1 MAMSYSEKQEAIIQS
16 TGNNRVQCKGWTGG
30 VDYNGART
38 SPNGTDGQ
46 WKGATLVMG
55 GHLKWQPEQA
65 SWWHEYGAVKN
76 MGALQ
81 GVWGWKWFQ
90 TTQSWFVFM
99 EQTGN
104 SNNNLEMR
112 GNIRNMTFW
121 VLRKGQSTWEQWQ
134 NTSDIYWGNYFAY
147 SMQSAVGRNPRFWRE
162 GSHSV
167 ITIEGQLRSVS
178 HFGPAVISVRS
189 PETVEAV
196 MVTAEVRMD
205 PSMPA
210 GTKLAVHIGGDH
222 KWIGDGAF
230 MNYYPGMGVS
240 QLQDLGR
247 EWKRI
252 YYVSLEGAQ
261 NDMPSRRITHA
272 RFLSSTV
279 PMDDMR
285 GGANGAPV
293 PSPAPAPQPQPSP
306 SPSPTPSPSPA
317 PYNPTATDSY
327 YGIPRPTTFSGLPGN
342 NNFFWIKK
350 RPGVEP
356 DSNAWYVEF
365 KGMHDGRVMSN
376 WDTEQDVRLMANRN
390 NWDPVNW
397 KWPAYVDTSGAD
409 LPRDLSNIKVQWI
422 TVDRNN
428 MNSVSPHNTIGIG
441 EDYITYWGEDGRN
454 IVARAQ
460 LKESNG
466 GAAPTPPP
474 APTPSPTP
482 NPAPMPQPTPVPT
495 GPKVLPYTNA
505 GYVTTSNEYNRLWG
519 PAANGHVT
527 NLSNTTIGPNKY
539 TSFRFRAQRGGQVS
553 TLQLYWQGGSGYAA
567 GNGGNIKVTICND
580 DGTSNHFPNLGSV
593 VGTFWFKP
601 NRNTGSIFD
610 AMRPTGTTTLAAG
623 RLYHIVC
630 ENMDSNPGAN
640 YFSNNSRGMYH
651 STGARPNRM
660 AALTDCETLYNPVG
674 SGWRSLTVGYSNFH
688 RQPIYG
694 IRFTDGGEIGE
705 TQMEAASQIGR
716 TAFEWTSSRYGR
728 ELFDPQPR
736 DMAFSGLS
744 VAASTTG
751 GTLSITIGHAGNANL
766 YTYDLVRGNN
776 RKTEGANISVSP
788 WEDIEFPSTITI
800 PKNTQFWVQLKPK
813 SGTWYIS
820 AARRGQDLGLAGA
833 WSQSHF
839 QQFVNGSWQGY
850 NKWNAG
856 GNWIAS
862 GRSTDSLPVYFT
874 LATTTSGGGGNPGGG
889 GGNGDG
895 GGGGNPPPAVDKS
908 TIITG
913 VQVESVTRNL
923 VRFNV
928 TKKYGA
934 GTGVKLLNIERYGN
948 YGQNPQ
954 WWPKASPDGLHKS
967 EWVPRFEPYFLMDSA
982 SSQTILY
989 TFDHG
994 KINMRNVFVF
1004 DNGQRITVTANNE
1017 SQFDEEKP
1025 ATSAGYKIEYYS
1037 QGQEPNEATGDT
1049 IHRIVFRVADT
1060 DGTTKPVIQSVT
1072 FEDRAGKVTRADI
1085 NLPFTWDNGVIH
1097 GRTLSMPVHTPYAQ
1111 AMDSR
1116 VLVKWSNDQTIVANI
1131 KREAGKST
1139 TQDDKVNGETDSI
1152 YEGTLGQQS
1161 DGLAVIITRKP
1172 SGTNQ
1177 WGDWLAFVELRNG
1190 KIVRW
1195 PNEIILPAWS
1205 GLKTFPAV
1213 IIDHNG
1219 RMQDE
1224 WEKLSVATVAL
1235 SNYGLFAESDSIT
1248 GVKWYARGSGYR
1260 LSTTELSTI
1269 NGRQPRIIEDPTN
1282 YAGSVGEA
1290 VPSGISTF
1298 VWVRYVD
1305 EDANKIRFQYVPYLN
1320 GKPYTGPLNQSYYDS
1335 ITFDREKGFPAIVW
1349 PGNRLPAGDIARNMR
1364 RAYITLDSKF
1374 ANNVQMH
1381 EATGANDFSLTNW
1394 AKSETLDARGNRYQI
1409 SDLQVREWYLGTG
1422 DAGNKPSVTPA
1433 PIPQQGEIDWTGVNV
1448 RLSPNINNSF
1458 RFRVSVDTPLYGKQL
1473 TIKSIQIPG
1482 HDIASVRPVIGAQV
1496 GDGTTITVTPREEI
1510 QDKEATAIVTLEY
1523 SGSGD
1528 RTYSW
1533 TIPLQIDFKTRYL
1546 PIPEKQFTERW
1557 DFNTGIIRTFAG
1569 ERRACLRLTPR
1580 VWLKYDFRFDSL
1592 EEMEHVYGYLIRQQ
1606 SHWGRV
1612 FDTILAS
1619 RMSSITDLSTGSNV
1633 VYGSNLSSG
1642 DYPTGKGAIIMT
1654 PSGTTHDVKVQ
1665 SVGIGNL
1672 TLQKKSPI
1680 TARNAY
1686 IAPNV
1691 NVQAVKGI
1699 QMKIGAGINDYAI
1712 SAEMMSIENPYVDQN
1727 MSGYTTHNGLYIMHK
1742 PIVDAFSIDT
1752 SKLAEEVDNG
1762 TSKPNWINNTR
1773 HVRHRRT
1780 VKFMATTIKEVDL
1793 LKNFFIN
1800 MKGRYTPFWLP
1811 TYENFATASGLTHL
1825 GNGAI
1830 ALEGDVTQ
1838 RIGAGGNLGVR
1849 YKKNNCNE
1857 RYIFGGIVASVQYVN
1872 DHLGSRT
1879 MIAFDIDPFG
1889 GNSVART
1896 AIELVTTLHKVRLDT
1911 DSIEFE
1917 YDGRDKM
1924 TVSVSVISVP

>member
-16 TGNNRVQCKGWTGG
+16 TGNNRVQCKGWTGRP
-30 VDYNGART
+30 DYNGART

-65 SWWHEYGAVKN
+65 SWWHEFGAVKN
-76 MGALQ
+76 MGGLQ
-81 GVWGWKWFQ
+81 AVWNWKYFQ

-104 SNNNLEMR
+104 TNNNLEMR

-134 NTSDIYWGNYFAY
+134 NTSDVYWGNYFAY
-147 SMQSAVGRNPRFWRE
+147 SMQSATGRNPRFWRN
-162 GSHSV
+162 GDHSV
-167 ITIEGQLRSVS
+167 VTIEGQLRSVS
-178 HFGPAVISVRS
+178 HFGPAVISVRF
-189 PETVEAV
+189 PESVEAV
-196 MVTAEVRMD
+196 MVSAEVRMD

-222 KWIGDGAF
+222 KWIGDTAF

-252 YYVSLEGAQ
+252 YYVSVEGAQ
-261 NDMPSRRITHA
+261 NDMPLRRITKA
-272 RFLSSTV
+272 RFLASNV
-279 PMDDMR
+279 PMDDMHS
-285 GGANGAPV
+285 GANGAPV
-293 PSPAPAPQPQPSP
+293 PSPAPTPAPT
-306 SPSPTPSPSPA
+306 PSPTPSPSPSPA

-327 YGIPRPTTFSGLPGN
+327 QGIPRPTTFAGLPGN

-365 KGMHDGRVMSN
+365 RGMRDGRVMSN
-376 WDTEQDVRLMANRN
+376 WDVEQDSRLMSNRN
-390 NWDPVNW
+390 NWDPVTW
-397 KWPAYVDTSGAD
+397 KWPAYVDTSGGD
-409 LPRDLSNIKVQWI
+409 LPSDLRNVKVQWI
-422 TVDRNN
+422 TVDRGN
-428 MNSVSPHNTIGIG
+428 MNSVSPYNTIGIG
-441 EDYITYWGEDGRN
+441 EDYITYWGEDGKAIQPRSS
-454 IVARAQ
+454 V
-460 LKESNG
+460 KESTG

-482 NPAPMPQPTPVPT
+482 SPTPMPQPTPVPT
-495 GPKVLPYTNA
+495 GPKIVPYNNA
-505 GYVTTSNEYNRLWG
+505 GYTTISNEYKRLWG

-539 TSFRFRAQRGGQVS
+539 TSFRFRASRGGAVS

-601 NRNTGSIFD
+601 GRNTGSIFD
-610 AMRPTGTTTLAAG
+610 AMRPTGTTTLVAG

-630 ENMDSNPGAN
+630 ENVDGNPSAN
-640 YFSNNSRGMYH
+640 YFSNNSRACYH

-674 SGWRSLTVGYSNFH
+674 SGWRSLTVNYSNFS

-716 TAFEWTSSRYGR
+716 TAFEWTASRYGR

-751 GTLSITIGHAGNANL
+751 GTLSITIGTSGNANL

-874 LATTTSGGGGNPGGG
+874 LATTVPGGGGNPGGG
-889 GGNGDG
+889 GG
-895 GGGGNPPPAVDKS
+895 GGNTPPQVDRS
-908 TIITG
+908 NVITG
-913 VQVESVTRNL
+913 VTVESVTRNL
-923 VRFNV
+923 VRFHI
-928 TKKYGA
+928 TKRVGA
-934 GTGVKLLNIERYGN
+934 GTGVKLLNIERYGK
-948 YGQNPQ
+948 YGNNTE
-954 WWPKASPDGLHKS
+954 WWPNGTENTWTKTFPQYTLGDNIS
-967 EWVPRFEPYFLMDSA
+967 E
-982 SSQTILY
+982 QTILY
-989 TFDHG
+989 TFDLG

-1004 DNGQRITVTANNE
+1004 DNGQKITVTANNE
-1017 SQFDEEKP
+1017 AQFDEEKP
-1025 ATSAGYKIEYYS
+1025 APSVGYKVEYYS
-1037 QGQEPNEATGDT
+1037 QGVFPDQASGKTAHN
-1049 IHRIVFRVADT
+1049 IVFRVADT
-1060 DGTTKPVIQSVT
+1060 DGTTKPVITSFKT
-1072 FEDRAGKVTRADI
+1072 EDKAGKVQSVSVTA
-1085 NLPFTWDNGVIH
+1085 PYTWDAGTAVGNSIGIV
-1097 GRTLSMPVHTPYAQ
+1097 LSTPFDQ
-1111 AMDSR
+1111 AIDSR
-1116 VLVKWSNDQTIVANI
+1116 FITTWSNGQTITVNV
-1131 KREAGKST
+1131 KREAGRT
-1139 TQDDKVNGETDSI
+1139 AAEDNKVNGETDSI

-1161 DGLAVIITRKP
+1161 NGLAVIVTRKP
-1172 SGTNQ
+1172 YGTNQ

-1195 PNEIILPAWS
+1195 PNEVTLPAWS

-1219 RMQDE
+1219 TMQDE

-1235 SNYGLFAESDSIT
+1235 SNDGLFAESDAIT

-1269 NGRQPRIIEDPTN
+1269 NGRLPNIVENPTN
-1282 YAGSVGEA
+1282 YAGTVGEA
-1290 VPSGISTF
+1290 VPSGLSTF
-1298 VWVRYVD
+1298 VWVRYLD
-1305 EDANKIRFQYVPYLN
+1305 EGQGKIRFQFVPYLN
-1320 GKPYTGPLNQSYYDS
+1320 GAPYTGPLRQSYYDS
-1335 ITFDREKGFPAIVW
+1335 ITFTGTKGFPAIVW

-1364 RAYITLDSKF
+1364 RAYITLAEKHG
-1374 ANNVQMH
+1374 NNVQMQ
-1381 EATGANDFSLTNW
+1381 ETTSSTDFNLTNW
-1394 AKSETLDARGNRYQI
+1394 AKSETLDVRGNRYQI
-1409 SDLQVREWYLGTG
+1409 SDSQVREWYLGTG

-1433 PIPQQGEIDWTGVNV
+1433 PIPQQGEIDWTGVDV
-1448 RLSPNINNSF
+1448 RLSPNVNNSI
-1458 RFRVSVDTPLYGKQL
+1458 RFRVSVDTPLYGKQI
-1473 TIKSIQIPG
+1473 TIQSIQIPG
-1482 HDIASVRPVIGAQV
+1482 NDIASVRPVIGTQV
-1496 GDGTTITVTPREEI
+1496 SDGTTITVTPREEI
-1510 QDKEATAIVTLEY
+1510 QDEEATAIVTLAY
-1523 SGSGD
+1523 SGNGD
-1528 RTYSW
+1528 RTHSW
-1533 TIPLQIDFKTRYL
+1533 TIPLQITFRTEYL
-1546 PIPEKQFTERW
+1546 IIPEKQFTERW
-1557 DFNTGIIRTFAG
+1557 EFSTSVIRTFAG

-1580 VWLKYDFRFDSL
+1580 VWLKYDFKFDSQ
-1592 EEMEHVYGYLIRQQ
+1592 EEMAYIYGYMLRSQD
-1606 SHWGRV
+1606 HWGRV
-1612 FDTILAS
+1612 FNTILAS
-1619 RMSSITDLSTGSNV
+1619 RMSSITGLSTDSNV
-1633 VYGSNLSSG
+1633 VYGSNLSSW
-1642 DYPTGKGAIIMT
+1642 DYRTGKSAAIMT
-1654 PSGTTHDVKVQ
+1654 PSGATRDVTIQ

-1686 IAPNV
+1686 IAPYV
-1691 NVQAVKGI
+1691 NVQGVKGF
-1699 QMKIGAGINDYAI
+1699 QMKVGSGVGDHAI
-1712 SAEMMSIENPYVDQN
+1712 SAEVFVLENPYVDPS
-1727 MSGYTTHNGLYIMHK
+1727 MSGYITHNGLYVMHK
-1742 PIVDAFSIDT
+1742 PIVEEYSID
-1752 SKLAEEVDNG
+1752 SYKLAEEVDNG
-1762 TSKPNWINNTR
+1762 TAKPFWINNTR
-1773 HVRHRRT
+1773 RARHRRT
-1780 VKFMATTIKEVDL
+1780 VKFMATTIQEVDQ
-1793 LKNFFIN
+1793 LKKFFIN
-1800 MKGRYTPFWLP
+1800 MKGKYTPFWLP
-1811 TYENFATASGLTHL
+1811 SYENFKPASGLTHF
-1825 GNGAI
+1825 GNGALAI
-1830 ALEGDVTQ
+1830 EGDVTK
-1838 RIGAGGNLGVR
+1838 RIGGGNLGVR

-1857 RYIFGGIVASVQYVN
+1857 RYIFCGQVVNVQLEN
-1872 DHLGSRT
+1872 DHLGKRT
-1879 MIAFDIDPFG
+1879 MISFLSDPFG
-1889 GNSVART
+1889 NKSVPT
-1896 AIELVTTLHKVRLDT
+1896 SSIELITPMHKVRLDT
-1911 DSIEFE
+1911 DTIEFE

-1924 TVSVSVISVP
+1924 TVSVSVTTIP

>member
-16 TGNNRVQCKGWTGG
+16 TGNNRVLCKGWTGG
-30 VDYNGART
+30 IDYNGART

-55 GHLKWQPEQA
+55 GHFKWQPEQA
-65 SWWHEYGAVKN
+65 SWWHEFGAVKN
-76 MGALQ
+76 MGGLQ
-81 GVWGWKWFQ
+81 AVWNWKYFQ

-104 SNNNLEMR
+104 TNNNLEMR

-121 VLRKGQSTWEQWQ
+121 VLRKDQSTWEQWQ
-134 NTSDIYWGNYFAY
+134 NTSDVYWGNYFTY
-147 SMQSAVGRNPRFWRE
+147 SMQSATGRNPRFWRN
-162 GSHSV
+162 GDHSV
-167 ITIEGQLRSVS
+167 VTIEGQLRSVS

-196 MVTAEVRMD
+196 MVSAEVRMD

-222 KWIGDGAF
+222 KWIGDTAF

-252 YYVSLEGAQ
+252 YYVSVEGAQ
-261 NDMPSRRITHA
+261 NDMPLRRITKA
-272 RFLSSTV
+272 RFLASNV

-285 GGANGAPV
+285 GGSNGAPV
-293 PSPAPAPQPQPSP
+293 PSPAPAPLP

-317 PYNPTATDSY
+317 PYNPTATDSHQ
-327 YGIPRPTTFSGLPGN
+327 GIPRPTTFGSMPGK

-356 DSNAWYVEF
+356 DSIAWYVEF
-365 KGMHDGRVMSN
+365 KAVQDGRVMSN
-376 WDTEQDVRLMANRN
+376 WDTEQDVRLMSNRN

-397 KWPAYVDTSGAD
+397 KWPAYVDTSGGN
-409 LPRDLSNIKVQWI
+409 LPLDLSNVKVQWI
-422 TVDRNN
+422 TVDRAN
-428 MNSVSPHNTIGIG
+428 MNSVSPHNIIGIG
-441 EDYITYWGEDGRN
+441 EDFITYWGEDGRN
-454 IVARAQ
+454 IVPRAQ
-460 LKESNG
+460 LKESTG
-466 GAAPTPPP
+466 GAAPAPSPT
-474 APTPSPTP
+474 PTPSPNP
-482 NPAPMPQPTPVPT
+482 SPAPMPQPTPIPT
-495 GPKVLPYTNA
+495 GPKIVPYNNA
-505 GYVTTSNEYNRLWG
+505 GYTTISNEYKRLWG

-527 NLSNTTIGPNKY
+527 NLSNTTIGPNKM
-539 TSFRFRAQRGGQVS
+539 TSFRFRASRGGAIS

-567 GNGGNIKVTICND
+567 GNGGNIRVTICND
-580 DGTSNHFPNLGSV
+580 DNSNNHYPNLGSV
-593 VGTFWFKP
+593 VAEFWFRPGK
-601 NRNTGSIFD
+601 NTGSIFD
-610 AMRPTGTTTLAAG
+610 PMRPTGGGSLMAG

-630 ENMDSNPGAN
+630 ENRDPNPTAN
-640 YFSNNSRGMYH
+640 YFSNNSRACYH

-660 AALTDCETLYNPVG
+660 AALTDCETIYNPVG
-674 SGWRSLTVGYSNFH
+674 SGWRSLTVNYSNFS

-716 TAFEWTSSRYGR
+716 TAFEWTTSRYGR

-751 GTLSITIGHAGNANL
+751 GTLSITVGTSGDANL

-820 AARRGQDLGLAGA
+820 AARRGQDIGLAGA

-874 LATTTSGGGGNPGGG
+874 LATTVPGGGGNPGGG
-889 GGNGDG
+889 GG
-895 GGGGNPPPAVDKS
+895 GGNTPPQVDRS
-908 TIITG
+908 SVITG
-913 VQVESVTRNL
+913 VQVEGVTRNL
-923 VRFNV
+923 VRFHI
-928 TKKYGA
+928 TKRT
-934 GTGVKLLNIERYGN
+934 GTGTAVKLLNVERYGK
-948 YGQNPQ
+948 YGANNE
-954 WWPKASPDGLHKS
+954 WWPNGTENTWTKTFPQYTLGDNIS
-967 EWVPRFEPYFLMDSA
+967 E
-982 SSQTILY
+982 QTILY
-989 TFDHG
+989 TFDLG
-994 KINMRNVFVF
+994 KINMRNIFVF
-1004 DNGQRITVTANNE
+1004 DNGQKITVTANNE
-1017 SQFDEEKP
+1017 SLFDEEKP
-1025 ATSAGYKIEYYS
+1025 SVSSGYRVEYYS
-1037 QGQEPNEATGDT
+1037 QDIVPNQKSGNTAHN
-1049 IHRIVFRVADT
+1049 ILFRIADT
-1060 DGTTKPVIQSVT
+1060 DGTTKPVLQSYRTEGGAGDIKSIALATPDTWETGISVGAIKSVSVIT
-1072 FEDRAGKVTRADI
+1072 PFERAVDSRFITTWSNGQVITVNIKHDAGKMDI
-1085 NLPFTWDNGVIH
+1085 EDNK
-1097 GRTLSMPVHTPYAQ
+1097 A
-1111 AMDSR
+1111 
-1116 VLVKWSNDQTIVANI
+1116 
-1131 KREAGKST
+1131 
-1139 TQDDKVNGETDSI
+1139 NGETDSI

-1161 DGLAVIITRKP
+1161 DGLAAIVTRKP

-1195 PNEIILPAWS
+1195 PNEVILPVWS
-1205 GLKTFPAV
+1205 GLRTFPAV

-1219 RMQDE
+1219 TMQDE

-1235 SNYGLFAESDSIT
+1235 SNDGLFAESDAIT
-1248 GVKWYARGSGYR
+1248 GIKWYARGSGYR

-1269 NGRQPRIIEDPTN
+1269 NGRQPRIIENPPN

-1290 VPSGISTF
+1290 VPSGLSTF
-1298 VWVRYVD
+1298 VWVRYLD
-1305 EDANKIRFQYVPYLN
+1305 EDQGKIRFQFVPYLN
-1320 GKPYTGPLNQSYYDS
+1320 GAPYTGPLRQSYYDS
-1335 ITFDREKGFPAIVW
+1335 ITFAGTKGFPAIVW
-1349 PGNRLPAGDIARNMR
+1349 PGNRLPAGDFARNMR
-1364 RAYITLDSKF
+1364 RAYITLAEKHG
-1374 ANNVQMH
+1374 NNVQMQ
-1381 EATGANDFSLTNW
+1381 ETTSSTDFNLTNW
-1394 AKSETLDARGNRYQI
+1394 AKSETLDARGNRAQI
-1409 SDLQVREWYLGTG
+1409 MDSQVREWYLGTG
-1422 DAGNKPSVTPA
+1422 DAGNKPSVAPA
-1433 PIPQQGEIDWTGVNV
+1433 PIPQQGEIDWTGVDV
-1448 RLSPNINNSF
+1448 RPSMNINNSI

-1473 TIKSIQIPG
+1473 TIQSIQIPG
-1482 HDIASVRPVIGAQV
+1482 HDIASVRPVIGSQV
-1496 GDGTTITVTPREEI
+1496 GDGTTITVTPREDI
-1510 QDKEATAIVTLEY
+1510 QDEEATAIVTLAY
-1523 SGSGD
+1523 SGNGD
-1528 RTYSW
+1528 RTHSW
-1533 TIPLQIDFKTRYL
+1533 TIPLQIDFKTKYL

-1557 DFNTGIIRTFAG
+1557 EFNTSIIRTFAG
-1569 ERRACLRLTPR
+1569 ERRANLRLTPR

-1606 SHWGRV
+1606 GHWGRV

-1619 RMSSITDLSTGSNV
+1619 RMSSVSGLSTESDV
-1633 VYGSNLSSG
+1633 VYGKDLLPG
-1642 DYPTGKGAIIMT
+1642 DYPTGKGAVIMT
-1654 PSGTTHDVKVQ
+1654 LSGMIRDVKVQ
-1665 SVGIGNL
+1665 SVGLGNL

-1686 IAPNV
+1686 IAPHV
-1691 NVQAVKGI
+1691 NVQSVKGI
-1699 QMKIGAGINDYAI
+1699 QMKLGTGINDYVL
-1712 SAEMMSIENPYVDQN
+1712 SAEVMTIENPYVDRS
-1727 MSGYTTHNGLYIMHK
+1727 MSGYVSHNGLYVMHK

-1773 HVRHRRT
+1773 HTRHRRT
-1780 VKFMATTIKEVDL
+1780 VKFMATTIREVDL
-1793 LKNFFIN
+1793 LKKFFIN

-1830 ALEGDVTQ
+1830 ALEGDMTQ

-1849 YKKNNCNE
+1849 YKRNNCDE
-1857 RYIFGGIVASVQYVN
+1857 RYIFGGRVASVQYVN

-1896 AIELVTTLHKVRLDT
+1896 AIELVTTLHRVRLDT

>member
-16 TGNNRVQCKGWTGG
+16 TGNNRVLCKGWTGG
-30 VDYNGART
+30 VDYNGAKT
-38 SPNGTDGQ
+38 SPNGQAGQ

-55 GHLKWQPEQA
+55 GLLKWQPEQA

-81 GVWGWKWFQ
+81 GVWNWKWFQ

-285 GGANGAPV
+285 GGANGAHV
-293 PSPAPAPQPQPSP
+293 PSPAPAPNPSP

-327 YGIPRPTTFSGLPGN
+327 QGIPRPTTFGSMFGK

-356 DSNAWYVEF
+356 DSIAWYVEF
-365 KGMHDGRVMSN
+365 KAMQDGRVMSN
-376 WDTEQDVRLMANRN
+376 WDTEQDVRLMSNRN

-397 KWPAYVDTSGAD
+397 KWPAYVDTSGGD
-409 LPRDLSNIKVQWI
+409 LPRDLSNVKVQWI
-422 TVDRNN
+422 TVDHNN

-441 EDYITYWGEDGRN
+441 EDYITYWGEDGSS
-454 IVARAQ
+454 IVPRAQ
-460 LKESNG
+460 LKESTG
-466 GAAPTPPP
+466 GAAPTPSP
-474 APTPSPTP
+474 APPTPS
-482 NPAPMPQPTPVPT
+482 PAPMPQPTPVPT
-495 GPKVLPYTNA
+495 GPKIVPYTNA
-505 GYVTTSNEYNRLWG
+505 GYVTISNEYKRLWG

-610 AMRPTGTTTLAAG
+610 AMRPTGTTTLVAG

-630 ENMDSNPGAN
+630 ENVDSNPSAN

-716 TAFEWTSSRYGR
+716 TAFEWTTSRYGR

-751 GTLSITIGHAGNANL
+751 GTLTVTVGHAGNANVFS
-766 YTYDLVRGNN
+766 YDLVRGNN

-788 WEDIEFPSTITI
+788 WEDIEFPSAITI

-874 LATTTSGGGGNPGGG
+874 LATTGAGGGNPGGG
-889 GGNGDG
+889 GG
-895 GGGGNPPPAVDKS
+895 GGNTPPQVDRS
-908 TIITG
+908 NVITG

-923 VRFNV
+923 VRFHI
-928 TKKYGA
+928 TKRVGA
-934 GTGVKLLNIERYGN
+934 GTGVKLLNVERYGK
-948 YGQNPQ
+948 YGTNNE
-954 WWPKASPDGLHKS
+954 WWPNGTENTWTKTFPQYTLGDNIS
-967 EWVPRFEPYFLMDSA
+967 E
-982 SSQTILY
+982 QTILY
-989 TFDHG
+989 TFDLG

-1004 DNGQRITVTANNE
+1004 DNGQKITVTANNE
-1017 SQFDEEKP
+1017 NLFEEDKP
-1025 ATSAGYKIEYYS
+1025 SVSGGYKVEYYS
-1037 QGQEPNEATGDT
+1037 QDIVPNQESGNTAHN
-1049 IHRIVFRVADT
+1049 ILFRIADT
-1060 DGTTKPVIQSVT
+1060 DGTTKPILQSYRT
-1072 FEDRAGKVTRADI
+1072 EGGAGDI
-1085 NLPFTWDNGVIH
+1085 KSIALATPDTWETGTSVGAIKGVSLITPF
-1097 GRTLSMPVHTPYAQ
+1097 AQ
-1111 AMDSR
+1111 AVNSR
-1116 VLVKWSNDQTIVANI
+1116 FITTWSNGQVITVNI
-1131 KREAGKST
+1131 KHEAGKKDIE
-1139 TQDDKVNGETDSI
+1139 DDKANGETDSI

-1161 DGLAVIITRKP
+1161 DGLAVIVTRKP

-1177 WGDWLAFVELRNG
+1177 WGDWLAFVELRGG

-1195 PNEIILPAWS
+1195 PNEITLPVWS

-1213 IIDHNG
+1213 IIDRNG
-1219 RMQDE
+1219 QMQDE

-1235 SNYGLFAESDSIT
+1235 SNDGLFAESDSIA
-1248 GVKWYARGSGYR
+1248 GVKWYARGSGYK

-1269 NGRQPRIIEDPTN
+1269 SGRQPRIIENPVN

-1320 GKPYTGPLNQSYYDS
+1320 GKPYTGQLRQSYYDS
-1335 ITFDREKGFPAIVW
+1335 ITFDGKKGFPAIVW

-1364 RAYITLDSKF
+1364 RAYITVDSKF
-1374 ANNVQMH
+1374 SGNVQMH

-1409 SDLQVREWYLGTG
+1409 SDSQVREWYLGTG
-1422 DAGNKPSVTPA
+1422 DAGDKPSVNPV
-1433 PIPQQGEIDWTGVNV
+1433 PIPQQGEIDWTGVDV
-1448 RLSPNINNSF
+1448 RLSPNTNNSI

-1473 TIKSIQIPG
+1473 TIRSIQIPG

-1496 GDGTTITVTPREEI
+1496 GNGTTITVTPREEI
-1510 QDKEATAIVTLEY
+1510 QDEESTAIVTLEY

-1528 RTYSW
+1528 RTHSW
-1533 TIPLQIDFKTRYL
+1533 TIPLQISVGTRYV

-1557 DFNTGIIRTFAG
+1557 EFNTSIIRTFAG
-1569 ERRACLRLTPR
+1569 ERRANLRLTPR
-1580 VWLKYDFRFDSL
+1580 VWLKYDFRFDSP

-1606 SHWGRV
+1606 GHWGRV

-1619 RMSSITDLSTGSNV
+1619 RISSISGLSTDSNV
-1633 VYGSNLSSG
+1633 VYGNNLLSG

-1654 PSGTTHDVKVQ
+1654 PSGAIRDVKVQ

-1699 QMKIGAGINDYAI
+1699 QMKLGTGVNDYVL
-1712 SAEMMSIENPYVDQN
+1712 SAEVMTIENPYVESS
-1727 MSGYTTHNGLYIMHK
+1727 MAGYLTHEGYYIMHH

-1780 VKFMATTIKEVDL
+1780 VKFMATTIRGVDL
-1793 LKNFFIN
+1793 LKKFFIN

-1849 YKKNNCNE
+1849 YKKNNCDE
-1857 RYIFGGIVASVQYVN
+1857 RYIFGGKVASVQYVN

-1879 MIAFDIDPFG
+1879 MIAFDVDPFG

>member
-16 TGNNRVQCKGWTGG
+16 TGNNRVLCKGWTGG
-30 VDYNGART
+30 TDYNGAKT

-55 GHLKWQPEQA
+55 GYLKWQPEQA
-65 SWWHEYGAVKN
+65 SWWHEFGAVRN
-76 MGALQ
+76 MSGLQ
-81 GVWGWKWFQ
+81 AVWNWKWFQ

-134 NTSDIYWGNYFAY
+134 NTSDVYWGNYFTY
-147 SMQSAVGRNPRFWRE
+147 SMQSATGRNPRFWRE

-167 ITIEGQLRSVS
+167 VTIEGQLRSVS

-196 MVTAEVRMD
+196 MVSAEVRMD

-252 YYVSLEGAQ
+252 YYVSVEGAQ
-261 NDMPSRRITHA
+261 NDMPMRRITKA
-272 RFLSSTV
+272 RFLASNV
-279 PMDDMR
+279 PMDDIR
-285 GGANGAPV
+285 GGANGAPIPAPT
-293 PSPAPAPQPQPSP
+293 PSPAPAPTPT
-306 SPSPTPSPSPA
+306 PSPTPSPSPSPA

-327 YGIPRPTTFSGLPGN
+327 YGIPRPTTFASLPGN

-350 RPGVEP
+350 KPGVEP

-365 KGMHDGRVMSN
+365 KGMQGGMVMSN
-376 WDTEQDVRLMANRN
+376 WDVEQDSRLMSNRN
-390 NWDPVNW
+390 NWDPVAW

-409 LPRDLSNIKVQWI
+409 VPSDLRNVKVQWI
-422 TVDRNN
+422 TVDRAN
-428 MNSVSPHNTIGIG
+428 MNSVSPYNTIGIG
-441 EDYITYWGEDGRN
+441 EDYITYWGEDGRA
-454 IVARAQ
+454 IQ
-460 LKESNG
+460 PWSSIKESNG
-466 GAAPTPPP
+466 GAAPTP

-482 NPAPMPQPTPVPT
+482 SPSPAPIPTPTPVPT

-505 GYVTTSNEYNRLWG
+505 GYVTTSDEYKRLWG

-580 DGTSNHFPNLGSV
+580 DGTNNHFPNLGSV
-593 VGTFWFKP
+593 VGTFWFEPK
-601 NRNTGSIFD
+601 RNTGSIFD
-610 AMRPTGTTTLAAG
+610 AMRPTGTTTLVAG

-630 ENMDSNPGAN
+630 ENMDSNPHAN
-640 YFSNNSRGMYH
+640 YFSNNSRGVYH

-694 IRFTDGGEIGE
+694 IRFADGGEIGE

-716 TAFEWTSSRYGR
+716 TAFEWTNSRYGR
-728 ELFDPQPR
+728 ELFDPQPT
-736 DMAFSGLS
+736 DMSFSGLS

-751 GTLSITIGHAGNANL
+751 GTLAVTVGHAGNANVFS
-766 YTYDLVRGNN
+766 YDLVRGNN

-788 WEDIEFPSTITI
+788 WEDIAFPSTITI
-800 PKNTQFWVQLKPK
+800 PRNTQFWVELRPK

-820 AARRGQDLGLAGA
+820 AARRGQDIGLAGA
-833 WSQSHF
+833 WSKSHF
-839 QQFVNGSWQGY
+839 QQFVNGGWTGY

-874 LATTTSGGGGNPGGG
+874 LATTSGGGGNPGGG
-889 GGNGDG
+889 GG
-895 GGGGNPPPAVDKS
+895 GGGGNQPQAPNNINA
-908 TIITG
+908 ITG
-913 VQVESVTRNL
+913 VEVQTVTMNL
-923 VRFNV
+923 VRFYI
-928 TKKYGA
+928 TKRTGA
-934 GTGVKLLNIERYGN
+934 GTAVKLLNVERYGK
-948 YGQNPQ
+948 YGTNNE
-954 WWPKASPDGLHKS
+954 WWPNGTENTWTKTFPQYTLG
-967 EWVPRFEPYFLMDSA
+967 DSI
-982 SSQTILY
+982 SDQTILY
-989 TFDHG
+989 TFDLG
-994 KINMRNVFVF
+994 KINMRNIFVF
-1004 DNGQRITVTANNE
+1004 DNGQKITVTANNE
-1017 SQFDEEKP
+1017 DLFEQEKP
-1025 ATSAGYKIEYYS
+1025 NQAGGYKIEYYS
-1037 QGQEPNEATGDT
+1037 QGTFPDQASGKTAHN
-1049 IHRIVFRVADT
+1049 IVFRVADT
-1060 DGTTKPVIQSVT
+1060 DGTTKPVITSFKTEDKAGEVQSVSVT
-1072 FEDRAGKVTRADI
+1072 APYTWEAGTAIGNTIGIVLSTPFDRAI
-1085 NLPFTWDNGVIH
+1085 
-1097 GRTLSMPVHTPYAQ
+1097 
-1111 AMDSR
+1111 DSR
-1116 VLVKWSNDQTIVANI
+1116 FITTWSNGQTITVNV
-1131 KREAGKST
+1131 KREAGKT
-1139 TQDDKVNGETDSI
+1139 VAEDNKVNGETDSI
-1152 YEGTLGQQS
+1152 YEGTLGRQS
-1161 DGLAVIITRKP
+1161 DGLAVIVTRKP

-1195 PNEIILPAWS
+1195 PNEITLPAWS
-1205 GLKTFPAV
+1205 GLRTFPAV

-1219 RMQDE
+1219 QMQDE

-1235 SNYGLFAESDSIT
+1235 SNDGLFAESDSIT
-1248 GVKWYARGSGYR
+1248 GVKWYARGSGYK

-1269 NGRQPRIIEDPTN
+1269 NGRQPHIIENPAN

-1305 EDANKIRFQYVPYLN
+1305 EDVNKIRFQYVPYLN
-1320 GKPYTGPLNQSYYDS
+1320 GKPYTGALRQSYYDS
-1335 ITFDREKGFPAIVW
+1335 ITFDGKKGFPAIVW
-1349 PGNRLPAGDIARNMR
+1349 PGNRLPSGDMARNMR

-1409 SDLQVREWYLGTG
+1409 SDSQVREWYLGTG
-1422 DAGNKPSVTPA
+1422 DAGNKPSVNPA
-1433 PIPQQGEIDWTGVNV
+1433 PIPQQGEIDWNGVGV
-1448 RLSPNINNSF
+1448 RLAPVIGGI
-1458 RFRVSVDTPLYGKQL
+1458 RFRVSVDTPLYGKQITL
-1473 TIKSIQIPG
+1473 QSIQIPG
-1482 HDIASVRPVIGAQV
+1482 HDVASVRPNYGSQIS
-1496 GDGTTITVTPREEI
+1496 DGLTIYVTPREDILDE
-1510 QDKEATAIVTLEY
+1510 DATAIVTLAY
-1523 SGSGD
+1523 NGNGD
-1528 RTYSW
+1528 KTHSW
-1533 TIPLQIDFKTRYL
+1533 TIPLQIDVRSRYI

-1557 DFNTGIIRTFAG
+1557 EFNTGIIRTFAG
-1569 ERRACLRLTPR
+1569 ERRANLRLTPR
-1580 VWLKYDFRFDSL
+1580 VWLKYDFRFNSP
-1592 EEMEHVYGYLIRQQ
+1592 EEMAHVYGYMLRQQ
-1606 SHWGRV
+1606 HHWGRV

-1619 RMSSITDLSTGSNV
+1619 RMSSITGLSTESNV
-1633 VYGSNLSSG
+1633 VYGSNLLSG

-1654 PSGTTHDVKVQ
+1654 PSGVAREVKVQ
-1665 SVGIGNL
+1665 AVGSGNL
-1672 TLQKKSPI
+1672 TLQKKLPI
-1680 TARNAY
+1680 TARNAH

-1699 QMKIGAGINDYAI
+1699 QMKLGTGINDHVL
-1712 SAEMMSIENPYVDQN
+1712 SAEVMTIENPYVDVS
-1727 MSGYTTHNGLYIMHK
+1727 MSGYVSHNGYYIMHK
-1742 PIVDAFSIDT
+1742 PIVSEFSIDT
-1752 SKLAEEVDNG
+1752 SKLAEEIDNG
-1762 TSKPNWINNTR
+1762 TSKPQWINNTR
-1773 HVRHRRT
+1773 HARHRRT
-1780 VKFMATTIKEVDL
+1780 VKFMATTLQEVDTL
-1793 LKNFFIN
+1793 REFFIN

-1811 TYENFATASGLTHL
+1811 SYERFVPSSAFTEF
-1825 GNGAI
+1825 GNSSI
-1830 ALEGDVTQ
+1830 VLDGDITQ
-1838 RIGAGGNLGVR
+1838 RIGGGNLGIR
-1849 YKKNNCNE
+1849 YKKTNCNE
-1857 RYIFGGIVASVQYVN
+1857 RYIFGGEISSVQFIN
-1872 DHLGSRT
+1872 DSLG
-1879 MIAFDIDPFG
+1879 P
-1889 GNSVART
+1889 RT
-1896 AIELVTTLHKVRLDT
+1896 AITFKEDPFAGHTVKVSAIDLITQLHRVRLDT

-1924 TVSVSVISVP
+1924 SVSVPVITVP